1 MSIEFIDLKD
11 SLPKNIQV
19 MMPLEDD
26 KDRFVENLKEYLTN
40 LSLKSDETEEYQKG
54 LLTKFLNQ
62 TNLGG
67 LHNVNTSGR
76 ADLAI
81 LNGIDVNSLV
91 GVLIEVKSTSNKS
104 EMVSQKD
111 MNRKAFHELLSYY
124 LGERIK
130 KGNIEIKKG
139 IITNGYEWFVFNST
153 ELEKHFINN
162 KQLVRAYKLWDEK
175 GTSGTT
181 TAFLYENICKP
192 AINLAI
198 ENGLKVSYFNL
209 KNAFKKNSSNQIEIK
224 KTLIPQ
230 LYKFF
235 TPENLFNKQI
245 FVDSNKLN
253 KNFYDELLYLM
264 GLEEVKVDNKKVIK
278 RLPVSKRQ
286 DGSFVEN
293 IISRLVIKDIPEEV
307 AYENA
312 VQLTVIWINR
322 ILFLK
327 LLESQLVTYNKSESY
342 KFLTS
347 NFIDTFEDL
356 WDLFFGVLA
365 KQVDQRP
372 NNLREKYINVPY
384 LNSSLFE
391 EYELEKEYIGINNLR
406 DQDIEFYSKTVI
418 KDESNKRIKGKVAF
432 LKYLFEFLNAYDFS
446 TVERKVNDKNNLI
459 NASVL
464 GLIFEKINGYKDGA
478 FYTPG
483 KITTYMS
490 KKAVRKAVIDK
501 YNEKYKKDVQSLEDI
516 EHTIRDIK
524 DAAEVNDI
532 INSLKVCDPAVG
544 SGHFLVSV
552 LNELIAIKSELGVLL
567 DYKGKSLNKYKCI
580 VINDE
585 LIIKDLNGDDFTY
598 YINNEESYRL
608 QKSLFDEK
616 RKIIENCLF
625 GVDINSNSVHIC
637 RLRLWIELL
646 KNSHYEFDEISN
658 SMQLVTLPNI
668 DINIKSGDSLLYNI
682 SLDSALD
689 DARSKHLRFDEYYK
703 LVSDYKQNN
712 NKLIKRELEDKIS
725 QIKSTLRASFDTP
738 EKKEVRKLR
747 TNLDKLSQSEFFES
761 KDAFTMRSYKIR
773 QAEIRLKEAVNK
785 LKKFEKN
792 PLWKQA
798 MEWRMEF
805 PEVLNQEGKYV
816 GFDLIIMNPPYIYS
830 ADEAFGKEEK
840 KYFEYK
846 YPLNKYQANT
856 FGLFFELAF
865 QLLKPGGTVSVIIP
879 NSFLTVKQYS
889 GMRKYLIEQTGDMFV
904 LNSFDKIFEDASI
917 DNCIIIT
924 TSNKNS
930 KVTIAELNKGE
941 VNIVNQ
947 LLPTEFSDN
956 YLISISSG
964 KSGDNITKDIL
975 DTIVKNSLTLEPN
988 FGKVKVGAK
997 LYQRGKGK
1005 PKQIQ
1010 DKEEFMKWKLTK
1022 PFESDYKLD
1031 DNYFPFIGGK
1041 EVNRYEIPAYNQFVQ
1056 YGKHLAEPRNINI
1069 FSGKRL
1075 LIREIPSKLP
1085 YTINSTYVEDVIIN
1099 NQSAKTVIDLT
1110 CDGEFLVGIL
1120 NSKVV
1125 SFWTVM
1131 KFDMLQRKTFPRFT
1145 TDQMR
1150 SFPVPIVSDD
1160 KQQEL
1165 SNLVNELM
1173 KLINSDLSS
1182 VSNEAINQKNEEID
1196 LFVAKLFGLSD
1207 EQIEYIEEIVSKK

>member
-1 MSIEFIDLKD
+1 MSIEFVDLKD
-11 SLPKNIQV
+11 SLPKNIQA

-26 KDRFVENLKEYLTN
+26 KDRFNKNLNEYLTN
-40 LSLKSDETEEYQKG
+40 LSLKSNETEEYQKG
-54 LLTKFLNQ
+54 LLTNFLNQ
-62 TNLGG
+62 TNLKG
-67 LHNVNTSGR
+67 LHFINTNER

-81 LNGIDVNSLV
+81 FNGANVESKV

-104 EMVSQKD
+104 EMVSKKD
-111 MNRKAFHELLSYY
+111 MNRKAFRELLSYY
-124 LGERIK
+124 LRERVTHE
-130 KGNIEIKKG
+130 NIEIKKA
-139 IITNGYEWFVFNST
+139 IITNGYEWFIFNST

-162 KQLVRAYKLWDEK
+162 SELVRNYKLWKEK

-198 ENGLKVSYFNL
+198 ENGLKISYFNL
-209 KNAFKKNSSNQIEIK
+209 ENAFKKNSSKQIEVK

-264 GLEEVKVDNKKVIK
+264 GLEEEKVDNKKVIK

-293 IISRLVIKDIPEEV
+293 IISRLTIKDIPEEL
-307 AYENA
+307 AYEYA

-327 LLESQLVTYNKSESY
+327 LLESQLVTYNKNDSY
-342 KFLTS
+342 KFLTKNYINS
-347 NFIDTFEDL
+347 FEDL

-365 KQVDQRP
+365 KRVDERQH
-372 NNLREKYINVPY
+372 NLRQKYLNVPY

-391 EYELEKEYIGINNLR
+391 EYELEKEYIGISNLR
-406 DQDIEFYSKTVI
+406 DQDIEFYPKTVI
-418 KDESNKRIKGKVAF
+418 KDASNKRIKGKVPF
-432 LKYLFEFLNAYDFS
+432 LTYLFEFLNAYDFS
-446 TVERKVNDKNNLI
+446 TIERKVNNKNNLI

-490 KKAVRKAVIDK
+490 KNAVRKAVIDK
-501 YNEKYKKDVQSLEDI
+501 YNERYKKEVKNID
-516 EHTIRDIK
+516 DIK
-524 DAAEVNDI
+524 FNIRNLTDAEEVNDI
-532 INSLKVCDPAVG
+532 INSLKICDPAVG

-567 DYKGKSLNKYKCI
+567 DFEGKSLNHYHCR

-585 LIIKDLNGDDFTY
+585 LIIKDINGDDFTY
-598 YINNEESYRL
+598 YINNEVSYRL
-608 QKSLFDEK
+608 QKSLFNEK

-625 GVDINSNSVHIC
+625 GVDINSNSVNIC

-646 KNSHYEFDEISN
+646 KNSYYEFDKNSN

-682 SLDSALD
+682 ALDSTLGS
-689 DARSKHLRFDEYYK
+689 ARSKHLQFDEYYK
-703 LVSDYKQNN
+703 LVSDYKNNN
-712 NKLIKRELEDKIS
+712 NKAIKRKLENKINE
-725 QIKSTLRASFDTP
+725 IKSTLRASFDTP
-738 EKKEVRKLR
+738 EKKEIRRLTK
-747 TNLDKLSQSEFFES
+747 NLDKLSQLTFFDSE
-761 KDAFTMRSYKIR
+761 DALRMRKSKIR
-773 QAEIRLKEAVNK
+773 RAEMRLKEARNR
-785 LKKFEKN
+785 LKKLEEN

-805 PEVLNQEGKYV
+805 PEVLNQDGEYV

-840 KYFEYK
+840 KYFERK
-846 YPLNKYQANT
+846 YPLNNYQANT

-865 QLLKPGGTVSVIIP
+865 QLLKPGGTISLIIP

-889 GMRKYLIEQTGDMFV
+889 DMRKYLIEQTGDMFV

-917 DNCIIIT
+917 DNCIITT

-930 KVTIAELNKGE
+930 EITIAELNKGE
-941 VNIVNQ
+941 VNIINQ
-947 LLPTEFSDN
+947 LLPTDFSDN

-964 KSGDNITKDIL
+964 KSDDNTTKDIL
-975 DTIVKNSLTLEPN
+975 DTIVKKSAPLEPN
-988 FGKVKVGAK
+988 FGKVKVGSK

-1005 PKQIQ
+1005 PKQIP

-1022 PFESDYKLD
+1022 PFESDSKLD
-1031 DNYFPFIGGK
+1031 DTYFPFIGGK
-1041 EVNRYEIPAYNQFVQ
+1041 EVNRYEIPAYNQYVQ

-1075 LIREIPSKLP
+1075 LIREISSKLP

-1125 SFWTVM
+1125 SFWAVM

-1150 SFPVPIVSDD
+1150 SFPIPIVSDD